1 MKTYFDTAVRE
12 NRYYSED
19 WTFCE
24 NWRDLG
30 GQVWIDKRILLR
42 HTGTYVFDYNTHEQL
57 YKDLRVMFDPEA
69 AQAAAVKAAAAAE
82 ESNTGGGAKKI
93 VKKVVKK

>member
-1 MKTYFDTAVRE
+1 
-12 NRYYSED
+12 
-19 WTFCE
+19 
-24 NWRDLG
+24 
-30 GQVWIDKRILLR
+30 LR

-82 ESNTGGGAKKI
+82 EVAAMNATIAATPAVLADSPPAEVKTEVLASSKKKS
-93 VKKVVKK
+93 KKEAAEA